1 MPPTQLNQTQTEIS
15 GQKVWCGSLGIA
27 EYLLGKPET
36 VTGKTVIELGAGT
49 GILGMLTKRMGAKK
63 VLLTDHDQRS
73 LDHMEV
79 DCARNAVEAEV
90 VKLDWFQP
98 SLPLCT
104 EGDGDDED
112 EEEGGVV
119 VIAGDVI
126 YKSALVQPFM
136 ATVSLLL
143 HAYRGRGAGAEL
155 YLCHIPRGGPR
166 VEYTHVEEAATAHG
180 LLWEVVP
187 DEAWKR
193 GSCLDQDIVP
203 ADDVN
208 RARVFRMTPKPTP
221 TP

>member
-1 MPPTQLNQTQTEIS
+1 
-15 GQKVWCGSLGIA
+15 VWCGSLGIA

-90 VKLDWFQP
+90 VKLDWFNP
-98 SLPLCT
+98 ILPLST
-104 EGDGDDED
+104 EGDRDGED
-112 EEEGGVV
+112 GGVV

-136 ATVSLLL
+136 VTVSLLL
-143 HAYRGRGAGAEL
+143 HTYQERGARAEF

-166 VEYTHVEEAATAHG
+166 VEYAHVEEAATAHD
-180 LLWEVVP
+180 LLWEIIP
-187 DEAWKR
+187 EEAWKR
-193 GSCLDQDIVP
+193 GSCLDRDVVP

-208 RARVFRMTPKPTP
+208 RARVFKMTPKPNP